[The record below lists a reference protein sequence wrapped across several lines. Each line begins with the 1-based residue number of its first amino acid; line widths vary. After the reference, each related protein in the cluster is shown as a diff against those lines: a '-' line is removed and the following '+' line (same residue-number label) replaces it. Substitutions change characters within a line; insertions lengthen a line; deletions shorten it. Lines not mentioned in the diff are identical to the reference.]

1 LGSILHLL
9 FLGQKITM
17 TALKGIH
24 HVTAIGADAQRNVDF
39 YSGVLGLR
47 LVKKTVNFDDPGSY
61 HLYYGDRVG
70 TPGTLVTFFIWPG
83 ATKGQSA
90 AGEPV
95 ALAFEVPEGSLN
107 WWKQR
112 LSEAGISVL
121 DEGPRFGAAAIAVR
135 DPDGMTVELIE
146 SAAVRHTAH
155 WPGAGIPKDRAIT
168 RIHSVTLSLRDETRS
183 AALYRDDL
191 TFVPIE
197 QENGRSRFGVGEGAA
212 RSFVDVVRP
221 AAAVRGRMGA
231 GTIHHM
237 AFRTESDASQREWL
251 EKITQLGLQVTPVMD
266 RKYFH
271 SIYFREPGGVLF
283 EIATDGPGM
292 AVDEPEERLG
302 ETLSLPREY
311 ESVRAGLERT
321 LPPIVSPHL
330 IGA

>member
-1 LGSILHLL
+1 
-9 FLGQKITM
+9 
-17 TALKGIH
+17 
-24 HVTAIGADAQRNVDF
+24 
-39 YSGVLGLR
+39 
-47 LVKKTVNFDDPGSY
+47 
-61 HLYYGDRVG
+61 
-70 TPGTLVTFFIWPG
+70 
-83 ATKGQSA
+83 
-90 AGEPV
+90 
-95 ALAFEVPEGSLN
+95 
-107 WWKQR
+107 
-112 LSEAGISVL
+112 
-121 DEGPRFGAAAIAVR
+121 
-135 DPDGMTVELIE
+135 MTVELIE
-146 SAAVRHTAH
+146 SAAARYTAH
-155 WPGAGIPKDRAIT
+155 WPGGGIPKDRAIT

-191 TFVPIE
+191 TFVPID
-197 QENGRSRFGVGEGAA
+197 QENGRSRFGVGEAA
-212 RSFVDVVRP
+212 GRSFVDVVRP
-221 AAAVRGRMGA
+221 PAAVRGRMGA

-251 EKITQLGLQVTPVMD
+251 EKITQLGLQVSSVMD

-302 ETLSLPREY
+302 ETLSLPHEY

>member
-1 LGSILHLL
+1 MVGFKRI
-9 FLGQKITM
+9 KM

-70 TPGTLVTFFIWPG
+70 APGTLVTFFIWPG
-83 ATKGQSA
+83 ATNGQRG

-95 ALAFEVPEGSLN
+95 ALAFEVPEGSLQ

-112 LSEAGISVL
+112 VTQAGFSALEAT
-121 DEGPRFGAAAIAVR
+121 RFGARVLAVR
-135 DPDGMTVELIE
+135 DPDGMAVELIE
-146 SAAVRHTAH
+146 SRAARDSSYWA
-155 WPGAGIPKDRAIT
+155 AGDIPKHRAIT
-168 RIHSVTLSLRDETRS
+168 NIHSVTLSLRDQARS
-183 AALYRDDL
+183 AGLFSDEL
-191 TFVPIE
+191 TFAQLGVDDE
-197 QENGRSRFGVGEGAA
+197 RLRFVVSD
-212 RSFVDVVRP
+212 SFIDVVKP

-231 GTIHHM
+231 GTIHHV
-237 AFRTESDASQREWL
+237 AFRTHDDASQREWL
-251 EKITQLGLQVTPVMD
+251 EKITRLGLHVTPVID

-292 AVDEPEERLG
+292 MVDEPEERLG
-302 ETLSLPREY
+302 EALTLPHEY
-311 ESVRAGLERT
+311 ESFRESLERT
-321 LPPIVSPHL
+321 LPGIVSPHL
-330 IGA
+330 VRA

>member
-1 LGSILHLL
+1 
-9 FLGQKITM
+9 M

-61 HLYYGDRVG
+61 HLYYGDRIG

-83 ATKGQSA
+83 ARNGQSG

-112 LSEAGISVL
+112 LSETGYSVL
-121 DEGPRFGAAAIAVR
+121 DKGSRFGAGVIEIR

-146 SAAVRHTAH
+146 SGAPRDTEH
-155 WPGAGIPKDRAIT
+155 WAGGGIPKDQAIKGV
-168 RIHSVTLSLRDETRS
+168 HSVTLSLRDEARS

-191 TFVPIE
+191 TFAPMD
-197 QENGRSRFGVGEGAA
+197 QENGRSRFGVGEGTG
-212 RSFVDVVRP
+212 RSFVDVIRP
-221 AAAVRGRMGA
+221 AAAVRSRMGA

-251 EKITQLGLQVTPVMD
+251 EKITQRGLQISPVMD

-292 AVDEPEERLG
+292 AVDELEERLG
-302 ETLSLPREY
+302 EALSLPHEY